1 MSKTRKKYDRE
12 FKLMAVELS
21 HKRTELVSLAKELDV
36 RPELL
41 YRWRKEFSL
50 KNEVSFPGNGKI
62 LQTDLEAENARLKK
76 QLNDSEM
83 ENAILKK
90 VVSIFSRS
98 DGKSSNS

>member
-12 FKLMAVELS
+12 FKMMAVELS
-21 HKRTELVSLAKELDV
+21 KKRTELVSLAKEFDV

-50 KNEVSFPGNGKI
+50 QQELSFPGNGKV
-62 LQTDLEAENARLKK
+62 LQTDLEAENSKLRR
-76 QLNDSEM
+76 QLNNSEM

-90 VVSIFSRS
+90 AVSIFSRS
-98 DGKSSNS
+98 DGKFSNS

>member
-1 MSKTRKKYDRE
+1 MSKTRKTYDRE
-12 FKLMAVELS
+12 FKMMAVELS
-21 HKRTELVSLAKELDV
+21 KKRTELVSLAKELDV

-50 KNEVSFPGNGKI
+50 QQEFSFPGNGKV
-62 LQTDLEAENARLKK
+62 LQSDLEAENAKLKR

-90 VVSIFSRS
+90 AVSIFSRS

>member
-41 YRWRKEFSL
+41 YRWRKEFAL
-50 KNEVSFPGNGKI
+50 KDAVSFPGNGKV
-62 LQTDLEAENARLKK
+62 LSPDVGDHNSNPNHKSTRCCA
-76 QLNDSEM
+76 
-83 ENAILKK
+83 
-90 VVSIFSRS
+90 FS
-98 DGKSSNS
+98 GQQPTAL

>member
-1 MSKTRKKYDRE
+1 MLKKRKTYDRE
-12 FKLMAVELS
+12 FKMMAVELS
-21 HKRTELVSLAKELDV
+21 KKRTELVSLAKELDV

-50 KNEVSFPGNGKI
+50 QQELSFPGNGKV
-62 LQTDLEAENARLKK
+62 LQTDLEAENARLKRR
-76 QLNDSEM
+76 LNDSEM

-90 VVSIFSRS
+90 AVSIFSRS